1 MMDSVELSDQL
12 DQLNDEYTYRVNAL
26 VGEGREALAAA
37 MSVQYLEDRD
47 DLQRAAAERSRAA

>member
-1 MMDSVELSDQL
+1 MMDSVEFSDQL

-26 VGEGREALAAA
+26 VGEGREELAAA